1 MARHNAHV
9 YGVAD
14 RIEFIQGDFFQLAP
28 SLKADAVLLSP
39 PWGGVDY
46 NSDHYN
52 MVFNFGEEKKM
63 DGKSLFD
70 IVRKISENIA
80 LYVPKSSN
88 LLQIIELAGP
98 NGKVDIEF
106 NKFSDKIKSITA
118 YYGFLADYSEEK
130 NSS

>member
-1 MARHNAHV
+1 MSVSKLFVLLIYPMLKYFSN
-9 YGVAD
+9 
-14 RIEFIQGDFFQLAP
+14 FQ
-28 SLKADAVLLSP
+28 ADAVLLSP

-88 LLQIIELAGP
+88 LLQVSYFT
-98 NGKVDIEF
+98 NV
-106 NKFSDKIKSITA
+106 S
-118 YYGFLADYSEEK
+118 
-130 NSS
+130 